1 MRARARACVCV
12 WITCP
17 CADMSAGFAAG
28 ELDVITLDDFMRY
41 WQELVETGL
50 SDHIGKF
57 WFLVRRPG
65 SDSLQPEDLR
75 PVIKSLVDYHVDLS
89 AFRTDSD
96 LLEAYITTVLIGI
109 FCSLHGQVCACVCM
123 CAFARSPY
131 PPQGIS
137 KISLGELKGSNLVDA
152 FDLVSSQSTRN
163 IRPFCVAYFDEIISR
178 FRSLDRSGEAGSTH
192 LVQLL
197 CNCTPLPQ
205 ALVSSG
211 LMTSQGQET

>member
-1 MRARARACVCV
+1 
-12 WITCP
+12 
-17 CADMSAGFAAG
+17 MSAGFAAG

-131 PPQGIS
+131 PPSGHLQDILRRAEG
-137 KISLGELKGSNLVDA
+137 LKPCG
-152 FDLVSSQSTRN
+152 
-163 IRPFCVAYFDEIISR
+163 CVR
-178 FRSLDRSGEAGSTH
+178 FGVLPIHTKHSAVLRR
-192 LVQLL
+192 LL
-197 CNCTPLPQ
+197 
-205 ALVSSG
+205 
-211 LMTSQGQET
+211 